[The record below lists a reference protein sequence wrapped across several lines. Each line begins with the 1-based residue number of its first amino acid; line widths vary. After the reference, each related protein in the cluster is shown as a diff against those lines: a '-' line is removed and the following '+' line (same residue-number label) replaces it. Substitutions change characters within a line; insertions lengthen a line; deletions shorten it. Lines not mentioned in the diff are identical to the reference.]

1 MPASLFHENS
11 EQINQNIQNSN
22 VNNVNG
28 LEEQRAL
35 QLALELSMLGLMN
48 DEDSHLNA
56 AIDAEARLKK
66 SQNTTE
72 CVPVPS
78 SEHVAEIVGRQGCKI
93 KALRAKTNAYIKTPV
108 RGEEPVFVVTGRKED
123 VNSAKREILSAADHF
138 SQIRAQRKNTL
149 VGANGSAN
157 GLTSNIC
164 NATGQCTIQVRVP
177 YRVVGLVVGPKGATI
192 KRIQQQTSTYI
203 ITPSREKEPMF
214 EVTGLPDNVQTAR
227 KEIEAHIAIR
237 TGDVID
243 SGSSGN
249 GSSQADD
256 LDTRDYLNNSPQ
268 QFGSFVE
275 QLYGNVNSNGS
286 NSGGPN
292 SANVAAKLNNIQ
304 NLNGL
309 QLLTQSSQTNNGGS
323 GASFNH
329 HNIFAAQSSL
339 SNGGGHSSN
348 GLSSLYSKANG
359 LENSFSPFALNALAG
374 ATNNKSPDIV
384 ESHSMFSNFGVD
396 ALARTNLLTH
406 STSQNN
412 GAPNT
417 LNGFSSGNSSSAS
430 SNGNLNTSNILN
442 NLCNGSGLS
451 MLNLQNAKNLLNV
464 NSKFADIYSQLLA
477 NGNSNVSNAPSNQL
491 LQQQHS
497 ISNAAAAVVNQ
508 LNLSNGLAQLSN
520 NSNGHHSVNGVSA
533 ANAQQQSNGSNLNSS
548 NNGHLANGGNSYN
561 VNSLYERDEG
571 LGDSPTFDSIAAAN
585 LASLTNSLAAQIA
598 NVNTSTSSTSSQS
611 SGLGSSNGL
620 ITNGNSSSA
629 SSVNSTTSANGV
641 SLWPD
646 FSGSPTSG
654 SPSATSS
661 MSNSNN
667 STTNNGSPTSTVP
680 PCSNLVNSS
689 STSPNAFDSSQSS
702 PNSALSTSIITAQQV
717 SRA

>member
-11 EQINQNIQNSN
+11 EQINQNIQTSN

-28 LEEQRAL
+28 IEEQRAL

-149 VGANGSAN
+149 VGANGSTN
-157 GLTSNIC
+157 GLTSNVC

-203 ITPSREKEPMF
+203 ITPSREKEPIF

-243 SGSSGN
+243 SGSSSGN
-249 GSSQADD
+249 GSSQADE

-275 QLYGNVNSNGS
+275 QLYGNANSNTQ
-286 NSGGPN
+286 NSAGQS

-304 NLNGL
+304 NLNSL
-309 QLLTQSSQTNNGGS
+309 QLLTQNSQNGLS
-323 GASFNH
+323 NMFAGA
-329 HNIFAAQSSL
+329 SSL
-339 SNGGGHSSN
+339 SNGGQSSN

-359 LENSFSPFALNALAG
+359 NSLENSFGSFGLNGMNALSG
-374 ATNNKSPDIV
+374 ASNKSPEVVDNH
-384 ESHSMFSNFGVD
+384 SSMFSNFGVE
-396 ALARTNLLTH
+396 ALARTNLLNH
-406 STSQNN
+406 SISQNS
-412 GAPNT
+412 GATNA
-417 LNGFSSGNSSSAS
+417 LNSLSSGNSSSTS
-430 SNGNLNTSNILN
+430 SNGNLNTSNNILN

-477 NGNSNVSNAPSNQL
+477 NGSSGNSPNSTTSQQL
-491 LQQQHS
+491 LQQHS
-497 ISNAAAAVVNQ
+497 ISNAAAAVVNH
-508 LNLSNGLAQLSN
+508 LNLSNGLAQLN
-520 NSNGHHSVNGVSA
+520 NTRHSLNGGASSTVNS
-533 ANAQQQSNGSNLNSS
+533 QQSSTNNLNSS
-548 NNGHLANGGNSYN
+548 NNGQLANGSNSFN
-561 VNSLYERDEG
+561 VPLSLYERDEG

-598 NVNTSTSSTSSQS
+598 SVNTSTSSTSSNS
-611 SGLGSSNGL
+611 SGLGSANGL
-620 ITNGNSSSA
+620 ITNVNSSSA
-629 SSVNSTTSANGV
+629 SSVNSTTSGNGV

-646 FSGSPTSG
+646 FVGSPTGG
-654 SPSATSS
+654 SSV
-661 MSNSNN
+661 SNSNN
-667 STTNNGSPTSTVP
+667 STTNIGSPTTTGQ
-680 PCSNLVNSS
+680 CSNLVNSS
-689 STSPNAFDSSQSS
+689 SSSSNSPKGFESSQNS
-702 PNSALSTSIITAQQV
+702 PNSALSTSITTAQQV